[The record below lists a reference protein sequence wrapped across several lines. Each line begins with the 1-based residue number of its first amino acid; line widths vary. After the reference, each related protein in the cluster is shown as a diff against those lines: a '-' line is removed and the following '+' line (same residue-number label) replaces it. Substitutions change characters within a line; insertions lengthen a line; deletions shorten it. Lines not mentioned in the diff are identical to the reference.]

1 MTRARFTQKGR
12 AGRFFVF
19 GGNRFQNMADLIPG
33 VLRTAAH
40 DGRTEA
46 RAFLA
51 TGNTDPHEARAFF
64 GSFRRAAVRVVVIGI
79 ARIDDEIA
87 CIEQRPQSLDL
98 CIDRFT
104 GRNHQDHR
112 ARGLDGCNEVFQRLG
127 RNQFRREF
135 PGLRHELVGLLRG
148 PVEHR
153 DLKAMFGNI
162 ERKVATHGTE
172 TDQADFRG
180 RAV

>member
-1 MTRARFTQKGR
+1 M
-12 AGRFFVF
+12 
-19 GGNRFQNMADLIPG
+19 
-33 VLRTAAH
+33 
-40 DGRTEA
+40 
-46 RAFLA
+46 
-51 TGNTDPHEARAFF
+51 
-64 GSFRRAAVRVVVIGI
+64 VIGI

-104 GRNHQDHR
+104 GRNHQDDR

-148 PVEHR
+148 R
-153 DLKAMFGNI
+153 LNTAI
-162 ERKVATHGTE
+162 
-172 TDQADFRG
+172 
-180 RAV
+180 